1 MAFLYGFEMAQVRH
15 DVRLDSADRSLVEPA
30 HDRDAIGS
38 HQELLKVPAD
48 VMDFYWLT
56 EGMFAH
62 DHSL

>member
-1 MAFLYGFEMAQVRH
+1 MAFLYAFELVQVH
-15 DVRLDSADRSLVEPA
+15 QDVRLDSADRNLVEPA

-48 VMDFYWLT
+48 VMDFDWLP
-56 EGMFAH
+56 EGVLAC